1 MCLNIFVLIV
11 SLTTLKLLRLL
22 VSLNL
27 YDWAAFAGVCVIVW
41 VFCYYLSNHRD
52 HSSLALFVLLYEVV
66 GSLNIATQCALPPR
80 MSPNLGQLNFFMLPL
95 LIFFFII
102 CCYKLAVFGAY
113 FASGFM
119 GTLLGPTF
127 LKIYESV

>member
-1 MCLNIFVLIV
+1 MGI
-11 SLTTLKLLRLL
+11 LLL
-22 VSLNL
+22 
-27 YDWAAFAGVCVIVW
+27 FKQ
-41 VFCYYLSNHRD
+41 
-52 HSSLALFVLLYEVV
+52 SSRPLQFSAVVLLYEVV